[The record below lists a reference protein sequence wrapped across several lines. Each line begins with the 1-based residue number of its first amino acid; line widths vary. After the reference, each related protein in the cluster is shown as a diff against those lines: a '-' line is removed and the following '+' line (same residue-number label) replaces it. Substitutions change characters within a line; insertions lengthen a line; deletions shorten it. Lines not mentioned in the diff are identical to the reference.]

1 MSRKHQTLRYHLPGL
16 GTQSV
21 NNCLRL
27 EAIKRQL
34 DPNSTFTDLKFEMLN
49 LVQDS
54 RGFSANALKVNQLKC
69 WKKKG
74 GFTQNKTRWKAKLP
88 GAGVVWGQTKQ
99 TKQTNKQNKT
109 RWKTKLGFAGDGVVW
124 GGADQHCS
132 GSPKK
137 GQHRFQS
144 KYVELSSSSM

>member
-34 DPNSTFTDLKFEMLN
+34 DPNSTFTDLKFKMLN

-54 RGFSANALKVNQLKC
+54 RGFSSRKCLESQSTQVLKEER
-69 WKKKG
+69 
-74 GFTQNKTRWKAKLP
+74 GFY
-88 GAGVVWGQTKQ
+88 TKQ
-99 TKQTNKQNKT
+99 A
-109 RWKTKLGFAGDGVVW
+109 KLGFAGAGVV
-124 GGADQHCS
+124 
-132 GSPKK
+132 
-137 GQHRFQS
+137 
-144 KYVELSSSSM
+144 

>member
-34 DPNSTFTDLKFEMLN
+34 DPKPTFTDLKFKMLN

-54 RGFSANALKVNQLKC
+54 RGFSSRKCLESQSTQVLKEEKGFYTKENQMKSKTWISRSRGGLRRRQPTLLRSSEEGSASFSITKC
-69 WKKKG
+69 HLVQCNCVSLLLCLT
-74 GFTQNKTRWKAKLP
+74 FIN
-88 GAGVVWGQTKQ
+88 
-99 TKQTNKQNKT
+99 
-109 RWKTKLGFAGDGVVW
+109 
-124 GGADQHCS
+124 
-132 GSPKK
+132 
-137 GQHRFQS
+137 
-144 KYVELSSSSM
+144 Y

>member
-34 DPNSTFTDLKFEMLN
+34 DPKPTFTDLKFKMLN

-54 RGFSANALKVNQLKC
+54 RGFSSRKCLESQSTQVLKEGRGFYTKQNQMKS
-69 WKKKG
+69 KTSRSRG
-74 GFTQNKTRWKAKLP
+74 GLRTNKTNK
-88 GAGVVWGQTKQ
+88 
-99 TKQTNKQNKT
+99 TNKQAKQNQMKNKT
-109 RWKTKLGFAGDGVVW
+109 WISRSRVGLRRRQPTLLRI
-124 GGADQHCS
+124 S
-132 GSPKK
+132 EEGSAS
-137 GQHRFQS
+137 FS
-144 KYVELSSSSM
+144 ITIC